1 MRTAVTVGIGL
12 SFLGLAGCGG
22 GDMPSPP
29 PPPPP
34 GAIGLSDL
42 GTFATPV
49 FLTAPPGDAARV
61 FVVEKRGT
69 IQAVDLQSRQQSLFL
84 DLRGQVSTGSE
95 QGLLGLA
102 FDPDYDATGRFLVN
116 YTNLDGDSRVV
127 LYRVAAGDPN
137 RADPA
142 SAQAVL
148 ALAQPFPNHNGGML
162 AFGPDGLLYL
172 GFGDG
177 GSGGDP
183 MGNGQ
188 SLGTLLGKVLRLRLS
203 AAGALEIPADNPMVG
218 QAGARGE
225 IWSFGLRNPWRF
237 SFDRVTGDLYLADV
251 GQAAREEV
259 DVVTTAAGRGR
270 GANFGWNRME
280 GLSCYQAA
288 SCDQAGLTL
297 PILDYTHSDG
307 CSVTGGYVYRGSVAG
322 LQGLYFYSDYCGGWV
337 RSFRLQGG
345 AAADQR
351 SWPELEPGG
360 QVTSFGED
368 AVGELYV
375 MSAGGRVAR
384 FAVRP

>member
-1 MRTAVTVGIGL
+1 
-12 SFLGLAGCGG
+12 
-22 GDMPSPP
+22 MPSPP